1 MRSQETVSSSIPAA
15 ERPRQTPLALNMV
28 MIGLFAALSYVAVWV
43 LRIPVGPMFVH
54 LGNLTV
60 VTAALLLGGWQ
71 GGLAGAVGM
80 GLFDLL
86 NGYAATSPKTIVL
99 KFMIGLITGLVYTAI
114 RRREKFPTIPLIACG
129 IAAFVAAGSVTT
141 YALTGEGFGFKTT
154 LIVVLCL
161 IVGLLCELFA
171 FLGSRMSHKMA
182 AAIVGASCGMVFNL
196 IGETVYRFVKT
207 LLEGGAFGTA
217 VTMAVT
223 AQASTAINVLISVIG
238 GVALFLPLEKPF
250 AKIMRG

>member
-1 MRSQETVSSSIPAA
+1 MRQRQSPSRNIPEA
-15 ERPRQTPLALNMV
+15 EGTAHTFSVLNMV

-86 NGYAATSPKTIVL
+86 GGYAASSPKTVLL
-99 KFMIGLITGLVYTAI
+99 KFMIGLITGLVYMAI
-114 RRREKFPTIPLIACG
+114 RRREKFPAIPMIICG
-129 IAAFVAAGSVTT
+129 IAALVAAGSVTT
-141 YALTGEGFGFKTT
+141 YALTGPGFVFKTV

-161 IVGLLCELFA
+161 LVGLLCLLFA

-182 AAIVGASCGMVFNL
+182 AAVVGASCGMMFNL
-196 IGETVYRFVKT
+196 IGETIYKFVKT
-207 LLEGGAFGTA
+207 LLEGGVFGTA
-217 VTMAVT
+217 VTMAIT
-223 AQASTAINVLISVIG
+223 AQASTSINVLISVIG

-250 AKIMRG
+250 AKLMRR

>member
-1 MRSQETVSSSIPAA
+1 MRQRQSQSQRIPEVEGTARTFSIF
-15 ERPRQTPLALNMV
+15 NMV

-86 NGYAATSPKTIVL
+86 NGYAATSPKTVLL

-114 RRREKFPTIPLIACG
+114 RRREKFPTIPLIICG
-129 IAAFVAAGSVTT
+129 VAALVAAGSLTT
-141 YALTGEGFGFKTT
+141 YALTGPGFGFKTT
-154 LIVVLCL
+154 LLAVLCL
-161 IVGLLCELFA
+161 LVGLLCELFA

-182 AAIVGASCGMVFNL
+182 AAVVGASCGMVFNL
-196 IGETVYRFVKT
+196 IGETVYKFVKT

-217 VTMAVT
+217 VTMAVA

-250 AKIMRG
+250 AKMTRR